1 MNNALNYLPAM
12 LTGEELRKALL
23 VLPPYNEA
31 IRNAPTAERLIEL
44 SKLYDVYFP
53 SRMSEEIYCKL
64 YLALLRSLQKKH
76 TKTAVIQGNIN
87 RQHRIQNG
95 VIGGSDSFTLLGVS
109 GVGKSTA
116 IKRAIELIAPN
127 LVIETDNA
135 SKIAPV
141 IIVQTP
147 YDCSVKGLLLEVLRA
162 VDELLDTSYYK
173 NSIRAKATTDALIGA
188 VANVCLHS
196 VGLLIIDEIQNT
208 CSKNG
213 SSLMGTLLHLIN
225 ASGISVA
232 FVGTL
237 ETKAFFENST
247 FQLSR
252 RAIGLEYK
260 NLLLDDYFINLCR
273 TLTKYLYVKNDFT
286 LTDEIVNWLYTH
298 SQGITSVV
306 ISLIKDAQ
314 EIAMLEGIEML
325 SVATLNKAYNQRLS
339 LLHNHITLPTIKH
352 THKKEVV
359 STLEPIVD
367 VVDKNY
373 ISSTLLEIK
382 KNGGDFVR
390 ALKQH
395 IEVIEV
401 AI

>member
-1 MNNALNYLPAM
+1 M
-12 LTGEELRKALL
+12 
-23 VLPPYNEA
+23 
-31 IRNAPTAERLIEL
+31 
-44 SKLYDVYFP
+44 
-53 SRMSEEIYCKL
+53 
-64 YLALLRSLQKKH
+64 
-76 TKTAVIQGNIN
+76 IQGNMN
-87 RQHRIQNG
+87 RQHRIQDG
-95 VIGGSDSFTLLGVS
+95 VIGGSDSFTLLGLS
-109 GVGKSTA
+109 GIGKSTA

-147 YDCSVKGLLLEVLRA
+147 YDCSVKGLLLEILRA

-196 VGLLIIDEIQNT
+196 VGLLVLDEFQNV
-208 CSKNG
+208 CGKNG
-213 SSLMGTLLHLIN
+213 NNLLGVLLNLIN
-225 ASGISVA
+225 ASGVSVA
-232 FVGTL
+232 MVGTL
-237 ETKAFFENST
+237 ETKAFFSNAT

-252 RAIGLEYK
+252 RSLGLEYT
-260 NLLLDDYFINLCR
+260 NLNLDDYFYELCK

-286 LTDEIVNWLYTH
+286 LTDEMVNWLYTH

-314 EIAMLEGIEML
+314 EIAILEGIETL

-352 THKKEVV
+352 TYKKKMF
-359 STLEPIVD
+359 SSIEPTVDIVD
-367 VVDKNY
+367 ENY
-373 ISSTLLEIK
+373 ISSMIVQVK
-382 KNGGDFVR
+382 KNGGDLVM
-390 ALKQH
+390 ALQQYIKI
-395 IEVIEV
+395 IEVKI
-401 AI
+401 